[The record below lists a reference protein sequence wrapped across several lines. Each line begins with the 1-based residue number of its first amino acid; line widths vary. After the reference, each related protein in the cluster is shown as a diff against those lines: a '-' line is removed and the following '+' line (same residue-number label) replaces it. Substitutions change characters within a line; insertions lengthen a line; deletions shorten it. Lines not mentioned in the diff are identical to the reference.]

1 MYSISDIAKLSKLT
15 SRTLRHYEEK
25 GLLGKVS
32 RDTNGYRSY
41 PKDVL
46 ELLQRIQNFKELNFS
61 LDEIKSLLEFEQED
75 LKVELNRR
83 LKAKLNDVTTELD
96 ELKNTQEKIQ
106 NQILTTDKFLKGKSL
121 DEDQRRI
128 VMETIKKEII
138 ENLNSKRK
146 VSEADLAYLERE
158 EYLMNTP
165 EKRKFLEGVKKCL
178 EFAKD
183 NNIRLGP
190 SRGVAPASL
199 SLYALGWGDF
209 DPREAELVPERLEV
223 ANYHVHIDVEFENGQ
238 KFVDFCKFVS
248 MDLPIGRIEAFKLP
262 ILDIIENVHKAI
274 GHSIDYQSYDNNDPL
289 ILDQFRKGDI
299 ENIFSF
305 DIPANTLVAKYYD
318 PFIREGKLLPAFKE
332 YLTSQ
337 DIYDFKDL
345 LNIEAIFRPDNL
357 ATKPFMR
364 EYIDRYPIAK
374 KEGFS
379 YKSLSIELNEYLK
392 PNYGVIIYQE
402 DIIKIIHHYT
412 EWNYQKCNQ
421 FRRTLSL
428 GEQSQEDR
436 AEFLKYASTDV
447 WELLVRET
455 PVVFCKAH
463 SVGSWSSLV
472 KATAIL
478 KAEYNEIYLSEIAKW
493 EATHSYS
500 WGDFGFIA
508 NGVSLLQQ

>member
-15 SRTLRHYEEK
+15 SRTLRHYEQK
-25 GLLGKVS
+25 GLMGKVS
-32 RDTNGYRSY
+32 RDANGYRSY

-46 ELLQRIQNFKELNFS
+46 KLLQRIQNFKELNFS

-75 LKVELNRR
+75 LKVELSRR
-83 LKAKLNDVTTELD
+83 LKAKLHDIDSELY
-96 ELKNTQEKIQ
+96 ELKSTKEKIQ
-106 NQILTTDKFLKGKSL
+106 NQILTTDKFLEGKSL

-146 VSEADLAYLERE
+146 VNEADLAYLERE

-190 SRGVAPASL
+190 ARGVAPASL

-262 ILDIIENVHKAI
+262 ILDIIENVHKTI
-274 GHSIDYQSYDNNDPL
+274 GYSIDYQSYDNNDPL

-299 ENIFSF
+299 ENIF
-305 DIPANTLVAKYYD
+305 
-318 PFIREGKLLPAFKE
+318 FI
-332 YLTSQ
+332 
-337 DIYDFKDL
+337 
-345 LNIEAIFRPDNL
+345 
-357 ATKPFMR
+357 
-364 EYIDRYPIAK
+364 
-374 KEGFS
+374 
-379 YKSLSIELNEYLK
+379 
-392 PNYGVIIYQE
+392 
-402 DIIKIIHHYT
+402 
-412 EWNYQKCNQ
+412 
-421 FRRTLSL
+421 
-428 GEQSQEDR
+428 
-436 AEFLKYASTDV
+436 
-447 WELLVRET
+447 
-455 PVVFCKAH
+455 
-463 SVGSWSSLV
+463 
-472 KATAIL
+472 
-478 KAEYNEIYLSEIAKW
+478 
-493 EATHSYS
+493 
-500 WGDFGFIA
+500 
-508 NGVSLLQQ
+508 